1 MVTIKRT
8 IVILILLAIAFF
20 IYRGISP
27 SGADQLLVNIKNIP
41 VRLWLFSGELIPVP
55 AISSGTIVVSWAIAT
70 GSDVSTGEVMTG
82 EALVFSSTLSSGGL
96 FALESLVIPV
106 EKTTTIAKP
115 TTTWWS
121 LIIVQTPAEIK
132 TPVVNKAPV
141 VIKKP
146 TVAPVV
152 VTKKPSSRITN
163 QDYALLNNLF
173 K

>member
-27 SGADQLLVNIKNIP
+27 SGADQLLVNIRNIP
-41 VRLWLFSGELIPVP
+41 VRLGLLSGELIPSPVV
-55 AISSGTIVVSWAIAT
+55 SSGTIAASWTITT
-70 GSDVSTGEVMTG
+70 GSTIVTGNIDTG

-106 EKTTTIAKP
+106 EKTTTIPQP

-121 LIIVQTPAEIK
+121 LIIVQTPTEIK
-132 TPVVNKAPV
+132 TPV

-146 TVAPVV
+146 TVVPVV
-152 VTKKPSSRITN
+152 VTKKSSSRITN